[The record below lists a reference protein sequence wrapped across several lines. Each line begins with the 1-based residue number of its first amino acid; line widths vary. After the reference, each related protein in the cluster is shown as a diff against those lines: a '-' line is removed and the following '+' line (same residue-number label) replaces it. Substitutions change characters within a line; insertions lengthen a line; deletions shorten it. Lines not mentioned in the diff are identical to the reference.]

1 MNQYT
6 ILIMIKNTMITLA
19 VLSLFSACSNK
30 VEKSEKVG
38 VNKSIEYLYKEG
50 EKLTIT
56 FFSP

>member
-38 VNKSIEYLYKEG
+38 VNKSIEYLCKEG